1 MGINMNLDYS
11 TLFSSLSSS
20 TKNNTSSSFSLN
32 LADYASIKN
41 GSYQK
46 LTKAYYAKNDSEE
59 NTSKTESSKS
69 INTVLSDSDALK
81 ETADRL
87 IEKGSDSLFAK
98 KDVTTTDSTGKKT
111 TTYGYDTDAIYKA
124 VSAFT
129 EDYNAMLDS
138 SAKST
143 DKGVLLQASNMT
155 TYTTKHASLLA
166 EAGIT
171 IGSDN
176 KLSIDE
182 ETFKKADMNTIKT
195 LFHDSNSL
203 AYNISARASQIN
215 YYAQRQ
221 LTDTSTYTSTGSFS
235 GTGSSG
241 SLYDSYL

>member
-1 MGINMNLDYS
+1 MGINLNLDYS

-20 TKNNTSSSFSLN
+20 TKSSGSSSFSLN

-46 LTKAYYAKNDSEE
+46 LTKAYYAKNDSDD
-59 NTSKTESSKS
+59 NSSKTESSKS

-87 IEKGSDSLFAK
+87 IDKGTDSLFSK
-98 KDVTTTDSTGKKT
+98 KNVTTTNEDGSKT

-124 VSAFT
+124 VSAFA

-138 SAKST
+138 SSKST

-155 TYTTKHASLLA
+155 TYTSSHSALLA

-176 KLSIDE
+176 KLTVDE
-182 ETFKKADMNTIKT
+182 ETFKKADMSTIKT

-203 AYNISARASQIN
+203 AYNVSARASQIN

-221 LTDTSTYTSTGSFS
+221 LTDNSTYTSSGSYS
-235 GTGSSG
+235 GTGNSG